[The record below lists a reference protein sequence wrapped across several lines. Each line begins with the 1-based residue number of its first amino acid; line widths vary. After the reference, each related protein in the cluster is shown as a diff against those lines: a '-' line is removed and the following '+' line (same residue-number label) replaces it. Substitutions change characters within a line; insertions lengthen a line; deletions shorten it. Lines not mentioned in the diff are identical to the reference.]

1 MKTITT
7 VKWMAVWLL
16 AASLTANAQAP
27 GGGTTGSTPSGGGQ
41 GGPDVQHQRPN
52 PEQMATHLM
61 EKFDV
66 NKDGELSQAELT
78 QALESLRAHRP
89 GGEGGARQGG
99 ASSNA
104 WNRASSGAA
113 QGNPEARQQQHT
125 PPPADKVAA
134 EMITK
139 FSSDGKGLTQP
150 ELAKALAARKAER
163 SQHRRGGQQG
173 GGQTNGTATGSL

>member
-1 MKTITT
+1 MKTLTT

-52 PEQMATHLM
+52 PEQMAAHLM

-66 NKDGELSQAELT
+66 NKDGELSPAELT

-89 GGEGGARQGG
+89 GGEGGARQDGT
-99 ASSNA
+99 SSNA
-104 WNRASSGAA
+104 VSNASQSGQSVQH
-113 QGNPEARQQQHT
+113 QG

-134 EMITK
+134 QMIAK
-139 FSSDGKGLTQP
+139 FSADGKGLTQA
-150 ELAKALAARKAER
+150 ELAKALAARQAER
-163 SQHRRGGQQG
+163 GQHRNGGQPG
-173 GGQTNGTATGSL
+173 SGQTNGAATGSR